1 MPRSH
6 YLECQSVT
14 LILKYLFFRFLQFL
28 YFCSQ
33 TTLSD
38 HLLNA
43 DLSLSFEKHVALREY
58 KDTSW
63 SGDIYV
69 LEQSSSLDTPSYNIA
84 LSTVALI
91 LSWERTLS
99 PLIIQM
105 KHSAQKS
112 GNAHFLLFC

>member
-14 LILKYLFFRFLQFL
+14 LALKYLCFRFLQFL

-43 DLSLSFEKHVALREY
+43 DPSKKYVALREY

-63 SGDIYV
+63 SGHIYV
-69 LEQSSSLDTPSYNIA
+69 LEQSSALDAPSHNIA
-84 LSTVALI
+84 LSTIALI
-91 LSWERTLS
+91 LSCERML
-99 PLIIQM
+99 PP
-105 KHSAQKS
+105 
-112 GNAHFLLFC
+112 

>member
-6 YLECQSVT
+6 CLVCQSVM
-14 LILKYLFFRFLQFL
+14 LILKYPYFRFLQFL

-43 DLSLSFEKHVALREY
+43 DLSLSFEKYVVLREY
-58 KDTSW
+58 KDTSK
-63 SGDIYV
+63 SGHIYV
-69 LEQSSSLDTPSYNIA
+69 LEQSSALDIPSYNIP

-91 LSWERTLS
+91 LCWERML
-99 PLIIQM
+99 PP
-105 KHSAQKS
+105 
-112 GNAHFLLFC
+112 

>member
-14 LILKYLFFRFLQFL
+14 LTLKYLCFRFLQFL

-43 DLSLSFEKHVALREY
+43 DLSFSFERNVALREY
-58 KDTSW
+58 KDTSR
-63 SGDIYV
+63 SGHIYV
-69 LEQSSSLDTPSYNIA
+69 LEQSSVLDISSYNIA

-91 LSWERTLS
+91 LWELML
-99 PLIIQM
+99 P
-105 KHSAQKS
+105 H
-112 GNAHFLLFC
+112 